1 MVCGRLRR
9 HIKHI
14 ESATNSAIYFPPPF
28 PQIYGYTPPGANRR
42 RDDEIFITADSEHEI
57 HMAKLKLHELVRST
71 QACVKEV
78 RISSDKIDSI
88 LLERMDKIKKIIEYN
103 GSYVLFPQ
111 LGVQRGVVRVQGTDM
126 LHVER
131 TIREIMSLVC
141 KSPRMLQCDTNTNL
155 HSPDNS
161 TLHPG
166 GSLLLM
172 ARSVLLLPTTSR
184 TC

>member
-14 ESATNSAIYFPPPF
+14 ESATRSAIYFPPPF

-42 RDDEIFITADSEHEI
+42 RDDEIFITADNDHDI

-78 RISSDKIDSI
+78 RVSADKIDSI
-88 LLERMDKIKKIIEYN
+88 LLERMDKIKRIIEYN

-111 LGVQRGVVRVQGTDM
+111 LGVQRGAVRVQGTDM

-131 TIREIMSLVC
+131 TIREIMSLVSLVMLWRGYTFT
-141 KSPRMLQCDTNTNL
+141 KS
-155 HSPDNS
+155 S
-161 TLHPG
+161 
-166 GSLLLM
+166 
-172 ARSVLLLPTTSR
+172 
-184 TC
+184 

>member
-42 RDDEIFITADSEHEI
+42 RDDEIFITADNEHDI
-57 HMAKLKLHELVRST
+57 HMAKIKLHELVRST

-78 RISSDKIDSI
+78 RISSDKVDSI
-88 LLERMDKIKKIIEYN
+88 LLERIDKIRKIIEYN

-111 LGVQRGVVRVQGTDM
+111 LGVQRGIVRVQGTDM

-131 TIREIMSLVC
+131 TIREIMSLVSFSC
-141 KSPRMLQCDTNTNL
+141 CVTFVPS
-155 HSPDNS
+155 
-161 TLHPG
+161 
-166 GSLLLM
+166 
-172 ARSVLLLPTTSR
+172 
-184 TC
+184 